1 MVNSDPTT
9 CTGAISVPSAES
21 LDKGRNDDVLPFSLK
36 GDRYDQSTYYGR
48 FRKMLDVVD
57 PRTLLTSKQ
66 ELDDAVNLL
75 KEFEDHQTLMHSGT
89 RNVVVK
95 EFDNEKLWQAKK
107 IKDAIVHPDTNE
119 IIPQPFRMSGYVP
132 YNGPVCVGAIMATST
147 PAIFFFHWMNQTQN
161 ALVNFFN
168 RNATQP
174 LNTSAVLQGYMGAV
188 TGSIGMSMGL
198 KAAIDRS
205 KRLTAVQ
212 KVSAQRFVAL
222 PAIITAAAINVFL
235 MRRNELTTGID
246 VYYEPSA
253 NTNTS
258 TVTTQEA
265 AAPVVVG
272 SSQLA
277 AKKALSEMI
286 ISRMVLPLPTFL
298 IPPLALSLLDP
309 IVRKNRRLFTF
320 PVNVTFVM
328 LGFGFG
334 LPATIA
340 LFPQNGI
347 IYAKDLEERFH
358 HLRDEQGNPVT
369 VFRYNKG
376 L

>member
-1 MVNSDPTT
+1 
-9 CTGAISVPSAES
+9 
-21 LDKGRNDDVLPFSLK
+21 
-36 GDRYDQSTYYGR
+36 
-48 FRKMLDVVD
+48 
-57 PRTLLTSKQ
+57 
-66 ELDDAVNLL
+66 
-75 KEFEDHQTLMHSGT
+75 
-89 RNVVVK
+89 
-95 EFDNEKLWQAKK
+95 
-107 IKDAIVHPDTNE
+107 
-119 IIPQPFRMSGYVP
+119 
-132 YNGPVCVGAIMATST
+132 MATST
-147 PAIFFFHWMNQTQN
+147 PAILFFHWMNQTQN
-161 ALVNFFN
+161 ALVNFYN

-174 LNTSAVLQGYMGAV
+174 LNTSAVMQGYMGAV

-198 KAAIDRS
+198 KTAIDRT

-212 KVSAQRFVAL
+212 KVSVQRFVAL

-246 VYYEPSA
+246 VYYEPNAGDNAPFAAPASTAPSSSA
-253 NTNTS
+253 GTE
-258 TVTTQEA
+258 EA

-286 ISRMVLPLPTFL
+286 ISRMVLPLPVFL
-298 IPPLALSLLDP
+298 FPPLALAVVDP
-309 IVRKNRRLFTF
+309 IVRQNRRLLTMPF
-320 PVNVTFVM
+320 NVTFVM

-340 LFPQNGI
+340 LFPQNGT
-347 IYAKDLEERFH
+347 IYAEDLEERFH
-358 HLRDEQGNPVT
+358 HLRDQQGNAVT